1 MINKKIQAILFC
13 LSFLWLGVNAQSNT
27 VSGKVVDETNLGLPG
42 VNVIIK
48 GTATG
53 TATDL
58 DGNYNL
64 SVPTGQTII
73 FSFTGYT
80 DQEITI
86 SNSGTINIELVPN
99 ENILDEIVVTGYGET
114 QNKRL
119 VTTSVQ
125 TLDQRVINDRPIAR
139 VEQAIQ
145 GSAPAVVV
153 IQESGSP
160 GAPQTIRVR
169 GISTAGNA
177 GPLVMVNG
185 VQVPDINFVNS
196 QDIQSINILKDA
208 ASSGIY
214 GARGANGVILIET
227 KKGQD
232 GGPQFSLSSYY
243 GTQALATE
251 GEYLNTAEYANY
263 YNESSL
269 YQIRQGE
276 SPSGRPIFTEDEI
289 AKLPNTTWIREVS
302 DNASIMDHHLGI
314 SGGSDL
320 ISYYGSVGYFEQGG
334 IIGNS
339 NFDRKTASLGL
350 NFKPIDK
357 FDLNMFGTYSNTGRK
372 FILENSVNSRVISSV
387 AALPPLFPARDSLGF
402 PFNNG
407 DQTGVSVNGVRL
419 NPQPEFGNPL
429 FTLDYN
435 ENKATSDAI
444 YFNAAA
450 NYRLTDR
457 IQLSTT
463 AGYMD
468 QSTDSRLF
476 FPRFEIPSANILN
489 LNNTLILNTQ
499 DTKFLQWEAFINY
512 NLLKNESQDLGLI
525 LGTSLLQNELSSFG
539 FRRENLVENALG
551 DLPSEVDSLEQ
562 QSFSAQKNTTQSFF
576 AKANYNLSDKYLFS
590 ATVRADGSSKFG
602 PNSKWGIFPSVS
614 AGWLIS
620 SEDFL
625 KENNTFNLLKLRA
638 SWGVNG
644 NDQIA
649 PYQYISR
656 FLDETTGPQR
666 LDFNEDVKW
675 EEVTQL
681 NFGIDANMLENKIGI
696 TLDYYIKDTKDM
708 LLAFPVP
715 GFLGLPA
722 PIRNAASIS
731 NKGIEAILLY
741 RDKVGSDFKYEIGLN
756 FGSST
761 NKVTDLNGGAPIASA
776 NLRSFANSPDVSL
789 TDLGHPIASFYGYEF
804 DGVDEIGNS
813 KYVDQNNDGIIDPQ
827 NDRTFIGNPFPDFI
841 YGINLRLGYKNFDLS
856 TFASGTQGNDVV
868 NSAVLYSVVYG
879 NRTQAQI
886 EDMWT
891 HENTSGTQPR
901 PSATQVV
908 NNEFSDYFIED
919 GSYLRLKNI
928 TLGYTVSESLRDS
941 WGLSN
946 FRVFLSANNLFTF
959 TNYSG
964 LDPEIGA
971 NNDPLNIGVDQGFYP
986 QAKSIIGGININ
998 F

>member
-1 MINKKIQAILFC
+1 
-13 LSFLWLGVNAQSNT
+13 
-27 VSGKVVDETNLGLPG
+27 

-741 RDKVGSDFKYEIGLN
+741 RDKVGSDLKYEIGLN

>member
-741 RDKVGSDFKYEIGLN
+741 RDKVGSDLKYEIGLN

>member
-357 FDLNMFGTYSNTGRK
+357 FDLNLFGTYSNTGRK

-841 YGINLRLGYKNFDLS
+841 YGINLRIGYKNFDLS